1 MRMKRLKMQFT
12 QQLMMMN
19 MNRFFFYTLTIL
31 CFFLLSSCGGKKK
44 QSSYIDLDADVT
56 SGYVTE
62 VPYREMGG
70 VKFVHVKVNGVGWD
84 MIFNTGCSGTLLSLS
99 EARYLYEKGLL
110 TDNDILGFTH
120 SQIADGSIVEN
131 MVVNLRKVS
140 IIANDGETIDCYNVN
155 ATVSSN
161 IEAPLLLGNLVLDE
175 VAYDY
180 TIDNTR
186 KVISFNVK

>member
-1 MRMKRLKMQFT
+1 MI
-12 QQLMMMN
+12 MN
-19 MNRFFFYTLTIL
+19 KSFFYALTLL

-44 QSSYIDLDADVT
+44 HSSYIDVDSEAT
-56 SGYVTE
+56 SEYATE
-62 VPYREMGG
+62 VPYRETNG

-84 MIFNTGCSGTLLSLS
+84 MIFDTGCSGTLLSLS
-99 EARYLYEKGLL
+99 EARYLAERGLL
-110 TDNDILGFTH
+110 TQDDVLGFTQ

-131 MVVNLRKVS
+131 MVVNLSKVS
-140 IIANDGETIDCYNVN
+140 IIANNGETIDCYNVS

-161 IEAPLLLGNLVLDE
+161 IGAPLLLGNTVLDE

>member
-1 MRMKRLKMQFT
+1 MLLKNQKKT
-12 QQLMMMN
+12 KMMTKKN
-19 MNRFFFYTLTIL
+19 KCFLYTFALL
-31 CFFLLSSCGGKKK
+31 SFFLLPSCGGKKK
-44 QSSYIDLDADVT
+44 QSVYIDMDADVPF
-56 SGYVTE
+56 GELTE
-62 VPYREMGG
+62 VPYRESGG

-84 MIFNTGCSGTLLSLS
+84 MIFDTGCSGTLLSLS
-99 EARYLYEKGLL
+99 EARYLAEKGLL
-110 TDNDILGFTH
+110 VEDDVLGTTQ

-140 IIANDGETIDCYNVN
+140 IIANEGVTIDCYNVP

-161 IEAPLLLGNLVLDE
+161 IEAPLLLGNEVLDE

>member
-1 MRMKRLKMQFT
+1 MK
-12 QQLMMMN
+12 MN
-19 MNRFFFYTLTIL
+19 KFLFYTVAIL
-31 CFFLLSSCGGKKK
+31 CFFLLSACGGKKK
-44 QSSYIDLDADVT
+44 QSSYIDLDADIV
-56 SGYVTE
+56 SSELTE
-62 VPYREMGG
+62 VPYREAGG

-84 MIFNTGCSGTLLSLS
+84 MIFDTGCSGTLLSLS

-110 TDNDILGFTH
+110 SDNDILGFAH

-140 IIANDGETIDCYNVN
+140 IIAENGESIDCYNVT
-155 ATVSSN
+155 ATVSNN
-161 IEAPLLLGNLVLDE
+161 IQAPLLLGNEVLDN

-180 TIDNTR
+180 TIDNAR

>member
-1 MRMKRLKMQFT
+1 MKKIKNNYSFCA
-12 QQLMMMN
+12 
-19 MNRFFFYTLTIL
+19 IAVL

-44 QSSYIDLDADVT
+44 QSVYIDLDTDVPY
-56 SGYVTE
+56 GELAE
-62 VPYREMGG
+62 VPYRETGG

-84 MIFNTGCSGTLLSLS
+84 MIFDTGCSGTLLSLS
-99 EARYLYEKGLL
+99 EAKYLAEKGLL
-110 TDNDILGFTH
+110 VEDDILGTTH

-140 IIANDGETIDCYNVN
+140 IIANEGVTIDCYNVP
-155 ATVSSN
+155 ATVSNN
-161 IEAPLLLGNLVLDE
+161 IEAPLLLGNEVLDE

>member
-1 MRMKRLKMQFT
+1 
-12 QQLMMMN
+12 MN
-19 MNRFFFYTLTIL
+19 KGKFFIYMFATL
-31 CFFLLSSCGGKKK
+31 CFLLFLSCESNKKR
-44 QSSYIDLDADVT
+44 STRSVYIDIDADIPN
-56 SGYVTE
+56 GELTE
-62 VPYREMGG
+62 VPYKEAGG

-84 MIFNTGCSGTLLSLS
+84 MIFDTGCSGTLLSLS
-99 EARYLYEKGLL
+99 EARYLAEKGLL
-110 TDNDILGFTH
+110 LESDILGTAQ

-140 IIANDGETIDCYNVN
+140 IIASGGETIDCYNVN

-161 IEAPLLLGNLVLDE
+161 IDAPLLLGNTVLDE